1 MAARPLRLLGAALL
15 GASSSADKCG
25 TDGCKE
31 FPVSWWVWDANDT
44 NLTAPWGM
52 QPLIKTQLGGHC
64 SALREVPKSEQRKS
78 HGRNTSEWSEG
89 AWPRTLPQN
98 DTQRQ
103 LAAHVAALEAQLPHC
118 IPDPDFD
125 GHAIF
130 DYEEWDPVWEMN
142 NCTYLGKAVY
152 PAAFD
157 PGGVC
162 QSPPSGVPGSGW
174 RGHVQQESIALVV
187 STTACRRCLSW
198 AVFSHRCAVLQ
209 RAKHP
214 DWSEAQLVA
223 QAKSDFQN
231 AVRAAVPILI
241 SASTNSLVLTCAK
254 ACWKIAGRL

>member
-31 FPVSWWVWDANDT
+31 FPVSWWVWDANET

-64 SALREVPKSEQRKS
+64 SALREVPKSEERKS

-103 LAAHVAALEAQLPHC
+103 LAAHLAALEAQLPHC

-152 PAAFD
+152 PAAFE

-187 STTACRRCLSW
+187 STQSQDPSPGCG
-198 AVFSHRCAVLQ
+198 
-209 RAKHP
+209 
-214 DWSEAQLVA
+214 
-223 QAKSDFQN
+223 
-231 AVRAAVPILI
+231 
-241 SASTNSLVLTCAK
+241 SLEPP
-254 ACWKIAGRL
+254 R

>member
-1 MAARPLRLLGAALL
+1 MVARPLRLLGAALL

-31 FPVSWWVWDANDT
+31 FPVSWWVWDANET

-52 QPLIKTQLGGHC
+52 QPLVKTQLGGHC
-64 SALREVPKSEQRKS
+64 SALREVPRSEERKS

-103 LAAHVAALEAQLPHC
+103 LAAHIAALEAQLPHC

-152 PAAFD
+152 PAAF
-157 PGGVC
+157 
-162 QSPPSGVPGSGW
+162 
-174 RGHVQQESIALVV
+174 ESSENLVRP
-187 STTACRRCLSW
+187 RR
-198 AVFSHRCAVLQ
+198 
-209 RAKHP
+209 
-214 DWSEAQLVA
+214 
-223 QAKSDFQN
+223 
-231 AVRAAVPILI
+231 
-241 SASTNSLVLTCAK
+241 
-254 ACWKIAGRL
+254 